1 MLYKIGRPLIQKL
14 VGANSTVHADKM
26 IFITTS
32 DFSVAAIEFAQE
44 ANVELINGRVLFD
57 FLHELGFINKQPIEI
72 SLAEYQLKISDLSLY
87 IPTDIY
93 ERYYLE

>member
-1 MLYKIGRPLIQKL
+1 
-14 VGANSTVHADKM
+14 M

-57 FLHELGFINKQPIEI
+57 FLHELGFINNQPIEI
-72 SLAEYQLKISDLSLY
+72 SLEEYQLKTSDLRSY